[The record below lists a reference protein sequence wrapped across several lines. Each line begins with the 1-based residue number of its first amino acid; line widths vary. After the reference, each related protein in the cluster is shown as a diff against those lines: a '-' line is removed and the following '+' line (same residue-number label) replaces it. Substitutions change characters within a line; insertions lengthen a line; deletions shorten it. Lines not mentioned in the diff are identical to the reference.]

1 MKNMLLKFL
10 SLISLAAF
18 PAAAQP
24 VFADPSFATPA
35 LGACPN
41 LVQAPPG
48 VTWTFVNSAGIT
60 TGGCNLKLTA
70 PAIPSIAGTQAGFLQ
85 AGPYNGAVSTLNT
98 ASMSQTV
105 SGFQTGHSYNI
116 NFYGSGQAASAAGLT
131 YPRSNLSVSIT
142 VGTTDVLDF
151 TATSTTFQSYTTK
164 TFTATGSVEITFAG
178 TGPVGFNCLAFI
190 TLLSIQDLGTTST
203 SPSISSNGVVS
214 ASAFGGFTSVSPGSW
229 VEIYGSNLASDT
241 RGWAQSDF
249 NGVNAPTSLDGTS
262 VSIGGQAA
270 FVDYI
275 SPGQVNALV
284 PSNVA
289 TGPQSMT
296 VKTAAGTSAAYNIL
310 VNAIEPGL
318 LATPTFNVNGTP
330 YAVALFSDGTYVLPT
345 GAVAGL
351 SSRPAKPGD
360 TIILYGVGF
369 GPVTPSIPAGQLAEQ
384 SNAVSGLQMS
394 IGGVPAVAAYAGLA
408 PGYTGLYQFNLVV
421 PNVAVGNAVPLTFTL
436 GGTAGTQ
443 KLNIAVGN

>member
-1 MKNMLLKFL
+1 MTKIIFLTLLALILL
-10 SLISLAAF
+10 SALVAE
-18 PAAAQP
+18 AQP
-24 VFADPSFATPA
+24 VIADPSFATPA

-70 PAIPSIAGTQAGFLQ
+70 PAIPSTAGTQAGFLQ

-105 SGFQTGHSYNI
+105 SGFQTGHFYSI
-116 NFYGSGQAASAAGLT
+116 SFYGSGQAASAAGLT
-131 YPRSNLSVSIT
+131 YPRSNLSVTIT
-142 VGTTDVLDF
+142 VGATDVLDF

-178 TGPVGFNCLAFI
+178 SGPVGFNCLAFI
-190 TLLSIQDLGTTST
+190 TLLSIQDLGTTA

-214 ASAFGGFTSVSPGSW
+214 ASAFGGFSEIAPGSW
-229 VEIYGSNLASDT
+229 IEIYGSNLASGT

-284 PSNVA
+284 PSNVS
-289 TGPQSMT
+289 TGPQSM
-296 VKTAAGTSAAYNIL
+296 
-310 VNAIEPGL
+310 
-318 LATPTFNVNGTP
+318 
-330 YAVALFSDGTYVLPT
+330 AV
-345 GAVAGL
+345 
-351 SSRPAKPGD
+351 
-360 TIILYGVGF
+360 
-369 GPVTPSIPAGQLAEQ
+369 
-384 SNAVSGLQMS
+384 
-394 IGGVPAVAAYAGLA
+394 
-408 PGYTGLYQFNLVV
+408 
-421 PNVAVGNAVPLTFTL
+421 
-436 GGTAGTQ
+436 
-443 KLNIAVGN
+443 